1 MLKFIGRKH
10 VDYFSQ
16 KKNQQVQGIEAYF
29 TYADPDV
36 EGEATMSQYAN
47 FGTPLYDNIVSLR
60 IGGSYEPESEFNPRF
75 GNYHTVAFIESTPV
89 NITSDIFGEEKP
101 SKK

>member
-1 MLKFIGRKH
+1 MLKFVGRKH

-36 EGEATMSQYAN
+36 EGEATMRQYAG

-60 IGGSYEPESEFNPRF
+60 IGGTYEPQSEFNPRF
-75 GNYHTVAFIESTPV
+75 GNYRTVGFIEAMPI
-89 NITSDIFGEEKP
+89 NITPDVFGEEKAA
-101 SKK
+101 KK